1 MNCKLKEPALVAPP
15 APSAPLPAVAHL
27 TLVESRQSR
36 IISYFYFFEKF
47 NEIKVWTFYD

>member
-1 MNCKLKEPALVAPP
+1 MLLECMNCKLKEPALVA
-15 APSAPLPAVAHL
+15 SLPAVAHL

-36 IISYFYFFEKF
+36 IISYFYILEKF